1 MKKNNKD
8 KTSRKNKTPDKAIG
22 KIMMGI
28 LDISLQGRGFVVV
41 EGQEDDIMVQREG
54 LNDGLDGDKV
64 KVEIIK
70 KANNGRL
77 EGRIVEVI
85 EHIQTEFIGRIEVGE
100 TFAFLIPDKKTMH
113 TDIYVPLHQLNGA
126 KNGDKVAVKIVKW
139 YDKMD
144 KSPEG
149 EVIEIL
155 TAHREN
161 DIAMK
166 EILIEKGFPLHFS
179 KDALKEAENLPN
191 RLPEDE
197 IAKRK
202 DCRDILTITIDP
214 TDAKDFDDAI
224 SYRSLKNGNYE
235 VGVHIADVSY
245 YVQPKTHL
253 DTDAYQRATSVYFPD
268 RVLPMLP
275 EHISNFLCSL
285 RPNED
290 KFAFSIIFQISK
302 DAKVQ
307 QFWIG
312 RTVIRSDKRFTYNEA
327 QEIIE
332 GAKSEY
338 SEAITQLYTLSKKI
352 REERFVNG
360 AINFTSKEVRFQ
372 LDEEAKPIGITIVEN
387 KAANQLIE
395 EWMLLAN
402 KTVATYVSKKSVNK
416 REIPFPYRVHDV
428 PNEDKLKVFAAFA
441 ARFGYQLNLQTPEA
455 IAASFNKML
464 DLVADKPEQAVL
476 EQLGI
481 RTMSK
486 ALYSTD
492 NIGHYGLGFDNYCH
506 FTSPIRRYPDIM
518 VHRILQEC
526 IDGSIKIDKQ
536 MEAKSRH
543 CSEQEKK
550 AMDAER
556 MADKYKQ
563 VEYMQAHIGEVFD
576 AVVSGVSTIG
586 FWAEIINTKCE
597 GLVPIHELAEWDEF
611 VFSEAS
617 YALVGR
623 YHGFKYQIGDSVVVR
638 VVATNIEKLQIDLE
652 YVPDPSLLKK
662 KPKKANKK
670 KDSSNKQI
678 DTKRKK
684 KKS

>member
-1 MKKNNKD
+1 MRNNKKD
-8 KTSRKNKTPDKAIG
+8 KTSRKNKTSDNTIG
-22 KIMMGI
+22 KIMLGT

-41 EGQEDDIMVQREG
+41 EGQEDDIMVPRDG

-77 EGRIVEVI
+77 EGRIVEVV

-113 TDIYVPLHQLNGA
+113 TDIFVPLHKLNGA
-126 KNGDKVAVKIVKW
+126 KDGDKVAVKIVKW
-139 YDKMD
+139 YDNMD

-149 EVIEIL
+149 EVTEVL
-155 TAHREN
+155 TAQREN

-166 EILIEKGFPLHFS
+166 EILAEKGFPLHFS
-179 KDALKEAENLPN
+179 KEALKEAEKLPN
-191 RLPEDE
+191 SLSEEE
-197 IAKRK
+197 IASRK

-224 SYRSLKNGNYE
+224 SYRILKNGNYE

-245 YVQPKTHL
+245 YVQPQTHL
-253 DTDAYQRATSVYFPD
+253 DADAYQRATSVYFPD

-290 KFAFSIIFQISK
+290 KFAFSVIFQINK

-307 QFWIG
+307 HFWIG
-312 RTVIRSDKRFTYNEA
+312 RSVIRSDKRFTYDEA

-332 GAKSEY
+332 GGKSEY
-338 SEAITQLYTLSKKI
+338 SEAITQLYALSKKI
-352 REERFVNG
+352 REERFENG

-441 ARFGYQLNLQTPEA
+441 SRFGYKLNLQTPEA

-464 DLVADKPEQAVL
+464 NLVADKPEQAVL

-526 IDGSIKIDKQ
+526 IDGQVKIDKQ

-556 MADKYKQ
+556 TADKYKQ
-563 VEYMQAHIGEVFD
+563 VEYMQSHIGEVFD

-597 GLVPIHELAEWDEF
+597 GLVPINDLSELDEF
-611 VFSEAS
+611 AFLEAS

-623 YHGFKYQIGDSVVVR
+623 YHGIKFQMGDTVAVR

-652 YVPDPSLLKK
+652 YVPDSSLLKK
-662 KPKKANKK
+662 KQKKAAKK
-670 KDSSNKQI
+670 KDTSNKKT
-678 DTKRKK
+678 DSKKK